1 MASWKIIP
9 IIYTH
14 AADLASSFLD
24 QLLTGARTHFCFRS
38 VPHFLVTSLP
48 PPPRENSKRCIFDV
62 FDNNTQ
68 QASRRTGSIDD
79 YVVGIYHPTQY
90 IGKVLSTRE

>member
-9 IIYTH
+9 IIYNPAH
-14 AADLASSFLD
+14 AAGFTSSFLD
-24 QLLTGARTHFCFRS
+24 QLLTVARTDFCFRS
-38 VPHFLVTSLP
+38 VPHVLVTPLP
-48 PPPRENSKRCIFDV
+48 PPPRENSKRGIFDV

-79 YVVGIYHPTQY
+79 YVVGIYSPT
-90 IGKVLSTRE
+90 VHR